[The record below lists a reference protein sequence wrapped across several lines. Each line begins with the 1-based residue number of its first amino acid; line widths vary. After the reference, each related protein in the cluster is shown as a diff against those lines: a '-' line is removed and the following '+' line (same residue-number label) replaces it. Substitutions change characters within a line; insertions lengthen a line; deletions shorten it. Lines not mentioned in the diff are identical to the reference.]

1 MSREEELAELYTVEA
16 LLVGEKFKHFTGGI
30 YVVDGAAI
38 HTETGEIM
46 IIYHNINREHS
57 YEFHACPK
65 DMFLS
70 KVDREE
76 RSDTTQEYR
85 FERVVDCTS
94 SSISH

>member
-1 MSREEELAELYTVEA
+1 MSREEELAELCTVEA

-30 YVVDGAAI
+30 YIVDGAAI

-46 IIYHNINREHS
+46 IIYHNVTREHS

-70 KVDREE
+70 KVDREKHP
-76 RSDTTQEYR
+76 DATQEYR
-85 FERVVDCTS
+85 FERVASCTD
-94 SSISH
+94 SSINH